1 MAKQECLTI
10 TKSFRLGG
18 PKNKTA
24 ITTHIYELLGTEGT
38 TRIIQVIEVE
48 EYSRKK
54 VVRQQAKRMDLET
67 GHYTHET
74 PWDDTQ
80 KKKWLDVVDEWLS
93 MPYNERYDGS
103 TSNTIGETR
112 FLKL

>member
-24 ITTHIYELLGTEGT
+24 ITTHTYELLGTEGT
-38 TRIIQVIEVE
+38 TRIILVIEVE

-80 KKKWLDVVDEWLS
+80 KRKWLDVVDEWLALPIKEVYS
-93 MPYNERYDGS
+93 AS
-103 TSNTIGETR
+103 TGLSQFETR
-112 FLKL
+112 YLKV